1 MKIRKTEINGNETNI
16 FIYENKK
23 EDYFVVSIPEIE
35 WSIFFTCEEE
45 KEPLLRKMS
54 DSLSKALSENES
66 DEVAKRIYQW
76 TREM

>member
-1 MKIRKTEINGNETNI
+1 MKIRKTEINGNEANI

-35 WSIFFTCEEE
+35 WSIFFTYEEE
-45 KEPLLRKMS
+45 KELLLRKMNN
-54 DSLSKALSENES
+54 SLSKSLSEKEAE
-66 DEVAKRIYQW
+66 EVAKRIYQW

>member
-35 WSIFFTCEEE
+35 WSIFFTYEEE

-54 DSLSKALSENES
+54 DSLSKALSKNES

>member
-35 WSIFFTCEEE
+35 WSIFFTYEEE
-45 KEPLLRKMS
+45 REPLLRKMS
-54 DSLSKALSENES
+54 DSLSKALSKNES

>member
-35 WSIFFTCEEE
+35 WSIFFTYEEE

>member
-23 EDYFVVSIPEIE
+23 EDYFVVSIPKIE
-35 WSIFFTCEEE
+35 WSIFFTYEEE

>member
-1 MKIRKTEINGNETNI
+1 MKIRKTEINGNKANI

-35 WSIFFTCEEE
+35 WSIFFTYEEE
-45 KEPLLRKMS
+45 KEPLLKKMN